1 MKHCTLQSDMGYTNI
16 VLELYGVHDRESDRY
31 MNLIIYLLYHSNEA
45 RPHKINIDTMEKN
58 KLNNDLKQ
66 RLKVCLNEF
75 KISDLSTAFDKI
87 SSEDSAF
94 TWMRAS
100 DSDSPLE
107 LNVQYLNKYKI
118 LNKNFII
125 RIHFIVIF
133 YFSGY

>member
-16 VLELYGVHDRESDRY
+16 VLELYSVHDRESDRY
-31 MNLIIYLLYHSNEA
+31 MNLIIYLLYHSNKA

-58 KLNNDLKQ
+58 KLNDDLKQ

-75 KISDLSTAFDKI
+75 KISDLPTAFDKI
-87 SSEDSAF
+87 LTEDSAF
-94 TWMRAS
+94 TWMRTS

-118 LNKNFII
+118 K
-125 RIHFIVIF
+125 
-133 YFSGY
+133 